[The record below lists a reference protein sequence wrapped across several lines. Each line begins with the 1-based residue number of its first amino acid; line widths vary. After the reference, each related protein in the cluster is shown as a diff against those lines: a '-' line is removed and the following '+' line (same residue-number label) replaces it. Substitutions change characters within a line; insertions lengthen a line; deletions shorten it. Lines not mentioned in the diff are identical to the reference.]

1 MRFPV
6 SFEQFTKNSEKA
18 ITYLL
23 LFVVTALYIR
33 AERQSNLVTAQCE
46 KRLVKCE
53 TELRKMSAM
62 LKTQDSLCSALVT
75 EIKIYKALGKI

>member
-1 MRFPV
+1 MRLT
-6 SFEQFTKNSEKA
+6 FEQFRKDPQKA
-18 ITYLL
+18 LMFAMI
-23 LFVVTALYIR
+23 FAMTALYVR
-33 AERQSNLVTAQCE
+33 AERQSNLATAQCE